1 MKKPNQWIIDQL
13 INKYY
18 ISTDMNEVLDYIS
31 WRSPPFVITAVR
43 ERVLEILNER
53 ENMNLEKYM
62 GKLIA

>member
-13 INKYY
+13 INKYCM
-18 ISTDMNEVLDYIS
+18 STDMNEVLDYIS
-31 WRSPPFVITAVR
+31 WRSPPFVITDVR